1 MAFPVNKLDLSAS
14 KLNGKE
20 GQLAAGKRDGI
31 AKSLTPAQV
40 IQAPEM
46 ARQCE
51 ARSFKKCD

>member
-1 MAFPVNKLDLSAS
+1 MWFNLSAS
-14 KLNGKE
+14 KLSGEE
-20 GQLAAGKRDGI
+20 GQLAAGNRDGI

-40 IQAPEM
+40 MQAQEM